1 MRLYS
6 RANHDH
12 CLREVFMAKRFILN
26 ETSYHG
32 HGAVNE
38 IVPEVKS
45 RGFKKALIVTD
56 ADLVKFQVVK
66 KAVSYTHL
74 RAHET

>member
-1 MRLYS
+1 
-6 RANHDH
+6 
-12 CLREVFMAKRFILN
+12 MAKRFILN

-66 KAVSYTHL
+66 KSDRHSGHQQDGL
-74 RAHET
+74 RDF